1 MAESTDGSDAVRS
14 PERHPGNAL
23 REFVR
28 YIPSGDT
35 IPESTWRNRHRAV
48 LALLV
53 THVPFLLALGL
64 YEGTESAVTGAT
76 IPAIPTTQVLIE
88 VGVVVGLMGLSAV
101 PWFGRR
107 VRTALATLGLVTTSG
122 FLVHFSGGYIEAH
135 FHFFVVMGVVAV
147 YEDWLPFL
155 LGIGYVTVQHGYFGM
170 IDPSRVYNHAAAIAN
185 PWVWAVI
192 HAAFVLGLAGSL
204 MAHWY
209 STERSREE
217 AAAQL
222 RAAEEKTA
230 QVESLEEK
238 KAEIEEAKAAA
249 EEAKAEAEA
258 RQAEVERLNEH
269 LETTAT
275 DYSAAMARAADGD
288 LTVRLDT
295 TGESEAMIR
304 IAEAFN
310 EMMDE
315 TEAAMSEIQGFARQV
330 TDASSE
336 AESGADAAE
345 SASEA
350 VNESIREIADGANE
364 QREMLETVSGEI
376 TDLAATIEE
385 VAASAETVAET
396 SHETAEIAETGET
409 TAQDAMDA
417 ARTVQSSIDS
427 TVDHVERLD
436 ERMAEIGDIVE
447 LIADVAEQTNLL
459 ALNANIEAAR
469 AGGSGST
476 GGDGFAVVA
485 NEVKQLAE
493 ETQESA
499 SDIEGLIE
507 ETQTQ
512 TQRTVEEAR
521 EADRSMQRG
530 VEAVE
535 DVVEAFSQVTANVER
550 TDSGL
555 RDISDTTDD
564 QAASTEEAASMV
576 EEVADISRATAD
588 ETENASTAAAEQ
600 ASSAT
605 QVSDTV
611 ASLSDQAERL
621 RSLLSTFEVSDSNAR
636 PGGNAGPGGA
646 VAMEDGG
653 RPE

>member
-1 MAESTDGSDAVRS
+1 VDRWRRT
-14 PERHPGNAL
+14 L
-23 REFVR
+23 LEFVT

-35 IPESTWRNRHRAV
+35 IPESTWRSRHRNILLL
-48 LALLV
+48 LAA
-53 THVPFLLALGL
+53 HVPFLLALGL
-64 YEGTESAVTGAT
+64 YEGTESTVTGAT
-76 IPAIPTTQVLIE
+76 IPAIPTAQVLLE
-88 VGVVVGLMGLSAV
+88 VGVVVALGALAVV
-101 PWFGRR
+101 PWLGRR
-107 VRTALATLGLVTTSG
+107 TRTALATMGLVTTSG

-135 FHFFVVMGVVAV
+135 FHFFVVMAVVAV

-155 LGIGYVTVQHGYFGM
+155 LGIAYVSLQHGYFGM
-170 IDPSRVYNHAAAIAN
+170 IEPSRVYNHSAAINN
-185 PWVWAVI
+185 PWVWAFI
-192 HAAFVLGLAGSL
+192 HAAFVLGLAGAL

-217 AAAQL
+217 AAEQL
-222 RAAEEKTA
+222 REAREKTA
-230 QVESLEEK
+230 QIESLEEK
-238 KAEIEEAKAAA
+238 KAEIERAKAEA

-258 RQAEVERLNEH
+258 RQAEVERLNER
-269 LETTAT
+269 LETTAN

-288 LTVRLDT
+288 LTVRLDAD
-295 TGESEAMIR
+295 GESEAMVR
-304 IAEAFN
+304 IGEAFN

-315 TEAAMSEIQGFARQV
+315 TEAAMREIQTFARQV
-330 TDASSE
+330 TAASEE
-336 AESGADAAE
+336 AESGADSAE
-345 SASEA
+345 AASET
-350 VNESIREIADGANE
+350 VSQSVREIADGANE
-364 QREMLETVSGEI
+364 QREMLETVSAEI

-396 SHETAEIAETGET
+396 SHQTAGIAESGEA
-409 TAQDAMDA
+409 TAQDAIDA

-427 TVDHVERLD
+427 TVDHVERLE
-436 ERMAEIGDIVE
+436 ERMIEIGDIVE
-447 LIADVAEQTNLL
+447 LIGDVAEQTNLL

-469 AGGSGST
+469 AGGSGSK

-499 SDIEGLIE
+499 NEIEGLIE

-512 TQRTVEEAR
+512 TERTVEEAR
-521 EADRSMQRG
+521 EAGRSMERG

-535 DVVEAFSQVTANVER
+535 DVADAFSQVVENVEQ

-555 RDISDTTDD
+555 QDISDTTDD

-588 ETENASTAAAEQ
+588 ESESASTAATEQ
-600 ASSAT
+600 ASSIS
-605 QVSDTV
+605 QVSTTV
-611 ASLSDQAERL
+611 ASLSERADQL
-621 RSLLSTFEVSDSNAR
+621 RTLLSNFEVSDGGAT
-636 PGGNAGPGGA
+636 PGSNAGPGGT
-646 VAMEDGG
+646 VALEDGG